1 MANSPDVGVLYQALW
16 RAGAVVTP
24 ATFLLP
30 PEDLRH
36 VVANAEA
43 SAVVTS
49 PEFVDKV
56 NEAVHGLDC
65 VRNVIS
71 SGDVDADVL
80 ALSSLEQAPSV
91 DPVHAFNA
99 LYEHRPVFSS
109 TEAGGSAAPFFWPNA
124 RG

>member
-16 RAGAVVTP
+16 RAGTVVTP

-56 NEAVHGLDC
+56 RQAVAGLDC
-65 VRNVIS
+65 VRNVIC
-71 SGDVDADVL
+71 SGDVDGDVL
-80 ALSSLEQAPSV
+80 PLSSLEQAEPATIVERADS
-91 DPVHAFNA
+91 DLAA
-99 LYEHRPVFSS
+99 LLY
-109 TEAGGSAAPFFWPNA
+109 TGGTTGRA
-124 RG
+124 